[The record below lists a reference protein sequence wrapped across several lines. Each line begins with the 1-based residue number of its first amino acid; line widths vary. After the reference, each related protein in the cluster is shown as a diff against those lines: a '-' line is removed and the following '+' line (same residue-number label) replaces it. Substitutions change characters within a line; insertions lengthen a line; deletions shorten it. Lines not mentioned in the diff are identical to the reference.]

1 MNMEKEEQ
9 KISKNIEESFVIYD
23 PDNPPYERLH
33 LCKYLN
39 ELPDL
44 EEEDQKTG

>member
-1 MNMEKEEQ
+1 MEKEEQ
-9 KISKNIEESFVIYD
+9 EMSKTTVEESFVIYD

-33 LCKYLN
+33 LCKYLS

-44 EEEDQKTG
+44 EEEDQKAG